1 MSSRDANPPAAV
13 IFGCAGPSLSDD
25 ERRFFAEAR
34 PLGFILFARNCETPD
49 QVRALVTGLR
59 AAVGRADAPVLIDQE
74 GGRVQ
79 RLKPP
84 HWRAAPAARRF
95 GELAGR
101 DLDAARAATR
111 LNFHLIAAEL
121 AELGIDVDCV
131 PVLDVLQRGA
141 DDVIGARAFD
151 ATPEIVA
158 ALGQAACAGLRDGGV
173 QPVIKHIPGY
183 GRTDTDPHFAL
194 PVVTAS
200 LEVLRAVDFAPFMA
214 CVDAPWAMTAHV
226 VYQAI
231 DARPATFSPRVIDDI
246 IRGEIGFEGLLLC
259 DDLSMAA
266 LDGEIDARAAAVLA
280 AGCDIVLH
288 CNGDLGEMRRVAG
301 VTPPLSVAAQAR
313 VAALPPR
320 VDVAPVDR
328 AALAARLDAMLSDA

>member
-1 MSSRDANPPAAV
+1 M
-13 IFGCAGPSLSDD
+13 
-25 ERRFFAEAR
+25 
-34 PLGFILFARNCETPD
+34 
-49 QVRALVTGLR
+49 
-59 AAVGRADAPVLIDQE
+59 
-74 GGRVQ
+74 
-79 RLKPP
+79 
-84 HWRAAPAARRF
+84 
-95 GELAGR
+95 
-101 DLDAARAATR
+101 
-111 LNFHLIAAEL
+111 
-121 AELGIDVDCV
+121 
-131 PVLDVLQRGA
+131 PVLDVLQPDA

-151 ATPEIVA
+151 ASPEIVA
-158 ALGQAACAGLRDGGV
+158 ALGQAACTGLRDGGV

-200 LEVLRAVDFAPFMA
+200 LEVLRSVDFAPFMA

-231 DARPATFSPRVIDDI
+231 DERAATFSPRVIDDI

-320 VDVAPVDR
+320 ADVAPIDR
-328 AALAARLDAMLSDA
+328 VALTARLDAMLTGA